1 MNLQNERIA
10 HLCEQF
16 KFARLAAQWPALAQ
30 EAART
35 EASFAD
41 FLEQVLASEVVA
53 RDERRNMTLLKLA
66 TMPALKTLE
75 QFDWGQASGAPKAQ
89 ITELAHLAF
98 IERAENVVLL
108 GPSGVGKTHVALAI
122 AYRAVMA
129 GNKTL
134 FVTAADLMLQ
144 LAAAQRQGRYDAV
157 MRHRVLGPRLL
168 IIDEIGYLPFTG
180 DQASHF
186 FHIVSKR
193 YERGG
198 SMVLTSNLP
207 FVQWDDTFGSNPT
220 LTAAMLDRILH
231 HANIVQIKGDSYRLR
246 KQKKAGFISKPI
258 NSVAQNSVA

>member
-16 KFARLAAQWPALAQ
+16 KFARLATQWPALAQ

-129 GNKTL
+129 GNKTR
-134 FVTAADLMLQ
+134 FITAADLMLQ
-144 LAAAQRQGRYDAV
+144 LAAAKAQGRLKEYFNRA
-157 MRHRVLGPRLL
+157 VLGPRLL
-168 IIDEIGYLPFTG
+168 VVDEIGYLPFG
-180 DQASHF
+180 REEANLF
-186 FHIVSKR
+186 FNVVAKR
-193 YERGG
+193 YERG

-207 FVQWDDTFGSNPT
+207 FTQWASAFADDQT
-220 LTAAMLDRILH
+220 LTAAMLDRLLH
-231 HANIVQIKGDSYRLR
+231 HAHIVQITGESYRLR
-246 KQKKAGFISKPI
+246 DKRRAGQTPRRSAPTT
-258 NSVAQNSVA
+258 N